1 VGQQAKENNRENE
14 TIQRNRKEKESGWEK
29 VELSRSAPGIID
41 WN

>member
-1 VGQQAKENNRENE
+1 MGQKAKENIEENE

-29 VELSRSAPGIID
+29 VELSRSAPGIIG